1 MRFIDVFY
9 AAALAVLLVWLVL
22 GSVIDARLPGSLL
35 ADENAASS
43 LPAVSSVTGQ
53 PQPVA
58 TATVDERSFWIFVA
72 GSPTVWSV
80 AISGDDEAVSR
91 EPSSDPLDR

>member
-9 AAALAVLLVWLVL
+9 PVAFVILLGWLVL
-22 GSVIDARLPGSLL
+22 SSVIDAEYPGGSLNH
-35 ADENAASS
+35 ENTAPS
-43 LPAVSSVTGQ
+43 LPAVSAVALQPQ

-72 GSPTVWSV
+72 GSPDVWSV
-80 AISGDDEAVSR
+80 AVSDD
-91 EPSSDPLDR
+91 D

>member
-9 AAALAVLLVWLVL
+9 AAALAVLLVWLVV
-22 GSVIDARLPGSLL
+22 GSVVDAGFPGGSLR
-35 ADENAASS
+35 DRSTASG
-43 LPAVSSVTGQ
+43 LPAVSAVTGQ

-72 GSPTVWSV
+72 GNPTVWSV
-80 AISGDDEAVSR
+80 AISEDDNGVSR
-91 EPSSDPLDR
+91 